1 MAENITK
8 NNSISGKIKEIE
20 IRLMKKKREKQMLA
34 K

>member
-20 IRLMKKKREKQMLA
+20 IRLMEKKEKQMLG